1 MFQSGYTIMPR
12 KNRVLVPYPPEVIA
26 AVDQIVRDGEIKRTT
41 FLVELAK
48 REVKRQKMLR
58 LLNQPS
64 PIWNPDEHPEID
76 DAGEWV
82 RTMRAEWDAR
92 VEKPQGPEKD

>member
-1 MFQSGYTIMPR
+1 MAR

-26 AVDQIVRDGEIKRTT
+26 AVDQIVRDGDFKRTT

-48 REVKRQKMLR
+48 REIKRHRLLR
-58 LLNQPS
+58 LLNQPV
-64 PIWNPDEHPEID
+64 PIWNPDEHPDID

-82 RTMRAEWDAR
+82 RAMRAEWDSR
-92 VEKPQGPEKD
+92 VETRREPEKD

>member
-1 MFQSGYTIMPR
+1 MPR

-41 FLVELAK
+41 FLVELAR

-92 VEKPQGPEKD
+92 VEKPQGREKD